1 MDPPQRFC
9 VRWNSYKSNLQT
21 AFPKLLTSEHFVDV
35 TLACE
40 KQFIK
45 CHKIVLSACSV
56 YFETLLV
63 NNPCQHPIIFMKD
76 VEFWEIKALVEFM
89 YKGEV
94 NVSQNQLDSLL
105 KSAESLQIRGLS
117 GTKQFANFDQSE
129 ESREDCM
136 SDGKTKRNKH
146 DSEEEGQ
153 EEVSRKKRKKGDDDD
168 KYIQITSVQ
177 LDDSSKSKTSDDND
191 NDENQV
197 IKQESIEIEDY
208 QFDNSEMGAGD
219 DGDEDECYHRGAFRT
234 GRSISSDMA
243 GPSGISVVQKACE
256 IEVLRVRNH

>member
-1 MDPPQRFC
+1 MDVPQRFC

-56 YFETLLV
+56 YFEKLLI

-117 GTKQFANFDQSE
+117 GTKQFVNFEQSDNVQEDSFSEYNHHKLSKSDTE
-129 ESREDCM
+129 EDDEVT
-136 SDGKTKRNKH
+136 GKKL
-146 DSEEEGQ
+146 
-153 EEVSRKKRKKGDDDD
+153 KKTENED
-168 KYIQITSVQ
+168 KYVQITSY
-177 LDDSSKSKTSDDND
+177 K
-191 NDENQV
+191 E
-197 IKQESIEIEDY
+197 E
-208 QFDNSEMGAGD
+208 
-219 DGDEDECYHRGAFRT
+219 EDESVLPENFDKTIDDEYRVKFF
-234 GRSISSDMA
+234 SIS
-243 GPSGISVVQKACE
+243 
-256 IEVLRVRNH
+256 

>member
-1 MDPPQRFC
+1 MFKKQNMDVPQRFC

-45 CHKIVLSACSV
+45 CHKIVLSACSA

-76 VEFWEIKALVEFM
+76 VQFWEIKALVEFM

-117 GTKQFANFDQSE
+117 GTKQFINFEQSDEIIDDNVEVRDECKMKKSKCDNE
-129 ESREDCM
+129 EMEEECVKKRR
-136 SDGKTKRNKH
+136 KRN
-146 DSEEEGQ
+146 
-153 EEVSRKKRKKGDDDD
+153 DDDE
-168 KYIQITSVQ
+168 KCIQITSVKE
-177 LDDSSKSKTSDDND
+177 DDEAVMDRKSENGNREISPPPQKPIKEEASEQEDFDFENSYSVTGEETESFSHDVFYPGHNSDP
-191 NDENQV
+191 
-197 IKQESIEIEDY
+197 
-208 QFDNSEMGAGD
+208 
-219 DGDEDECYHRGAFRT
+219 
-234 GRSISSDMA
+234 
-243 GPSGISVVQKACE
+243 GPSGMSDGIYLE
-256 IEVLRVRNH
+256 E

>member
-1 MDPPQRFC
+1 MDVPQRFC

-40 KQFIK
+40 KQYIK

-76 VEFWEIKALVEFM
+76 VQFWEIKALVEFM

-117 GTKQFANFDQSE
+117 GTKQFINFEQSDDN
-129 ESREDCM
+129 RED
-136 SDGKTKRNKH
+136 SAEVKDDSKTKRSKSENEEV
-146 DSEEEGQ
+146 EEENLKK
-153 EEVSRKKRKKGDDDD
+153 KKRRNDEEEKCV
-168 KYIQITSVQ
+168 QITSVKGA
-177 LDDSSKSKTSDDND
+177 DDLVKDKKSEETGND
-191 NDENQV
+191 V
-197 IKQESIEIEDY
+197 
-208 QFDNSEMGAGD
+208 
-219 DGDEDECYHRGAFRT
+219 T
-234 GRSISSDMA
+234 
-243 GPSGISVVQKACE
+243 PSGQK
-256 IEVLRVRNH
+256 VRFLKF

>member
-1 MDPPQRFC
+1 MDVPQRFC

-40 KQFIK
+40 KQYIK

-117 GTKQFANFDQSE
+117 GTKQFVNFEQSDESRGEESISECKNKRSKSDNEEEDEGIKKKKKKSE
-129 ESREDCM
+129 EDERC
-136 SDGKTKRNKH
+136 
-146 DSEEEGQ
+146 
-153 EEVSRKKRKKGDDDD
+153 V
-168 KYIQITSVQ
+168 QITTVKGEE
-177 LDDSSKSKTSDDND
+177 DSKDKNL
-191 NDENQV
+191 
-197 IKQESIEIEDY
+197 KEIEKD
-208 QFDNSEMGAGD
+208 
-219 DGDEDECYHRGAFRT
+219 
-234 GRSISSDMA
+234 
-243 GPSGISVVQKACE
+243 VQKVQIILHFKSNYNFTNLKTTSCC
-256 IEVLRVRNH
+256 LGH

>member
-1 MDPPQRFC
+1 MDVPQRFC

-45 CHKIVLSACSV
+45 CHKIVLSACSA

-76 VEFWEIKALVEFM
+76 VQFWEIKALVEFM

-94 NVSQNQLDSLL
+94 NISQNQLDSLL

-117 GTKQFANFDQSE
+117 GTKQFINFEQSDE
-129 ESREDCM
+129 IPNDNVEVMRDECKVKKSKCDNEDV
-136 SDGKTKRNKH
+136 
-146 DSEEEGQ
+146 EEECMK
-153 EEVSRKKRKKGDDDD
+153 KKRKRNDEDEKCV
-168 KYIQITSVQ
+168 QITSVK
-177 LDDSSKSKTSDDND
+177 DIEEAATDGKS
-191 NDENQV
+191 ENGNGEASPPPEKVRHLFWFLFQTLAIRLGLHFV
-197 IKQESIEIEDY
+197 CHFAI
-208 QFDNSEMGAGD
+208 
-219 DGDEDECYHRGAFRT
+219 RG
-234 GRSISSDMA
+234 
-243 GPSGISVVQKACE
+243 K
-256 IEVLRVRNH
+256 